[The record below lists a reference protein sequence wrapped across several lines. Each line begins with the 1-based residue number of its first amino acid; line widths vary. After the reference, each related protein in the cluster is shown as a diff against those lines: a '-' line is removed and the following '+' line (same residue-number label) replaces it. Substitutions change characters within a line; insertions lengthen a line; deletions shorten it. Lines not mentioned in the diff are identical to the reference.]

1 MVGHGASGQTDGWH
15 RPPFSCS
22 SLAQC
27 QKPPATAISHVPQPG
42 VPGNPRQSPPP
53 RLGVACT
60 ASTWNRNEM
69 NENRNET
76 DWNCVE
82 TTVAICGRCPDDS
95 KAKNLVPSLNRSLS
109 IPEGVSICD
118 LPGAFARCGIGG
130 WALTVGASTCQW
142 CSASQML
149 HWMATWLHAC
159 QLMTLPHI
167 WFAQSQKEKIVRGPV
182 AVLSSK
188 GSRNS
193 TNYNDTF

>member
-60 ASTWNRNEM
+60 ASTWR

-76 DWNCVE
+76 DWNRLKPLLQS
-82 TTVAICGRCPDDS
+82 VADVQTIQRPKIWCPAWIAVWAFRKESASVICREPLPA
-95 KAKNLVPSLNRSLS
+95 AK
-109 IPEGVSICD
+109 
-118 LPGAFARCGIGG
+118 
-130 WALTVGASTCQW
+130 TVGASTCQW

-193 TNYNDTF
+193 TNYSDTF